1 MRSKAN
7 QVTRLEE
14 LTKKQEQQIKVNK
27 LLPVFI

>member
-14 LTKKQEQQIKVNK
+14 LTKKQEQQIKVNT